1 MPRKV
6 HLHPPPGT
14 RSMMVA
20 QIILAVMFL
29 LFGAMI
35 ILAAEGEARPYA
47 FAFGLIWCAGCIALI
62 IGAARGLLLA
72 KQGKIEIAELGDEK
86 EVESSNSFAARLRDL
101 EALKAEHLISEEE
114 YRSKRAEIMGE
125 KW

>member
-20 QIILAVMFL
+20 QIILAVLFL
-29 LFGAMI
+29 FFGVMI
-35 ILAAEGEARPYA
+35 ILVAEGEARPFA
-47 FAFGLIWCAGCIALI
+47 FVFGLIWCAGCITLI
-62 IGAARGLLLA
+62 IGAVRGLLLA
-72 KQGKIEIAELGDEK
+72 KQGKIEIAELTDEK
-86 EVESSNSFAARLRDL
+86 EEESSHSFAVRLRDL